1 MRKEWGML
9 RRPDRLLAA
18 LACVIALAFAGPRPA
33 VAAADNSCA
42 PRLRAALNVDLH
54 GAPLV
59 TLMINGRLAHLLL
72 DTGAERTM
80 LTETAARRL
89 GLLTSFDHVQ
99 TVRGI
104 GGNVMAAR

>member
-9 RRPDRLLAA
+9 RRPGRLMAA
-18 LACVIALAFAGPRPA
+18 LACVLALALAGPRA
-33 VAAADNSCA
+33 AGAAAVDSCT

-59 TLMINGRLAHLLL
+59 TLTINGRVAHLLL

-80 LTETAARRL
+80 LTETAAQRL
-89 GLLTSFDHVQ
+89 GLLTRFDHTQ

-104 GGNVMAAR
+104 GGNVT